1 MKYLYIILLLLFS
14 VGAFCYNDVVVVD
27 LVPKTSA
34 PNVAL
39 QNKMPSSR
47 SKAVR
52 EFSHKSGDKIK
63 LGNYGMFIADIG
75 YIYAEPRQGARILGV
90 ISYQDVVIV
99 KKQQGDFYGILLE
112 DGVSIGWIVTGQLKE
127 YNIEVWAKSKQE
139 TMLPE
144 KGIKGYDKGKI
155 PQSNIVLQSY
165 SYMNTPYVFGGTSI
179 SRGMD
184 CSAFVRDI
192 FKKLY
197 GVNLP
202 RTARQQATV
211 GIDVPI
217 NQNLMKEGDRL
228 YFRYKN
234 TYIDHTG
241 IYIGNGYY
249 IHCNASK
256 RGVSI
261 DYLWD
266 KVPSSKL
273 VAVKRLS

>member
-1 MKYLYIILLLLFS
+1 MKYLFIFLLIVFS
-14 VGAFCYNDVVVVD
+14 VISYCYNDVVVVD
-27 LVPKTSA
+27 LVPNNTKSA
-34 PNVAL
+34 IQS
-39 QNKMPSSR
+39 QNKTETSR
-47 SKAVR
+47 GKAVR

-63 LGNYGMFIADIG
+63 LGNYGMFISDIG
-75 YIYAEPRQGARILGV
+75 YIYSQPKAGAKILGV

-99 KKQQGDFYGILLE
+99 KKQEGGFYGILLE
-112 DGVSIGWIVTGQLKE
+112 DGESIGWIVTGQLKA
-127 YNIEVWAKSKQE
+127 YNVEVWAKSNQE
-139 TMLPE
+139 TSLPE
-144 KGIKGYDKGKI
+144 KGIRGYDKGKI

-165 SYMNTPYVFGGTSI
+165 SYMKTPYVFGGTSI
-179 SRGMD
+179 SKGMD

-234 TYIDHTG
+234 SYIDHTG

-249 IHCNASK
+249 IHCNSAK

-266 KVPSSKL
+266 KTPSSKL